1 MFTVNLMKNL
11 HTFIIVL
18 FFSSISFAQ
27 EADDLKPAFKFITE
41 TINYGKITLGA
52 NGVRVFE
59 FTNIGKSPLIITRV
73 QASCGCTVPKKPDQP
88 IMPGEK
94 GEIEVAYDTKRP
106 GGFSKAITIF
116 SNAKNERKM
125 VKIKGYV
132 EKTTS
137 LEKKKS
143 MLSEDN

>member
-1 MFTVNLMKNL
+1 MILPAGTSGTILATVVAFLVISL
-11 HTFIIVL
+11 LLISVL
-18 FFSSISFAQ
+18 LFVKQKLSRGGPVKI
-27 EADDLKPAFKFITE
+27 L
-41 TINYGKITLGA
+41 IN
-52 NGVRVFE
+52 
-59 FTNIGKSPLIITRV
+59 
-73 QASCGCTVPKKPDQP
+73 
-88 IMPGEK
+88 GE

>member
-1 MFTVNLMKNL
+1 MYTVNLMKNL
-11 HTFIIVL
+11 HTFIIFL